1 MMRVVLAFVAALLAQ
16 AIEMQLTTNKNRP
29 VTKVINLLKDII
41 TQLEKEGEEDQ
52 EVFDEMGC
60 WCTTNEKE
68 KTKQI
73 ADGEGRVEDL
83 GNAIED
89 LAANSARLNAE
100 IGNLDKEVA
109 KNSEALESATALR
122 KKQLAEFNVE
132 EKDMLNSITSLKGA
146 VVALSKHHESFL
158 QVSQS
163 DKHRMLVGSALSIQH
178 QLTKHRELL
187 SEVVTPHQRR
197 VVASLLQ
204 LQTKTS
210 EPQSGEIFGILKA
223 MKESFET
230 NLAQSQKEETENA
243 AAYEDLK
250 KAKEEEVAAGKEQL
264 ETKAQELAK
273 TDEKNAQS
281 KQDLK
286 DTRNTL
292 GANTEFLSNLNKQCQ
307 NIDYEFEERL
317 KSRQLEIKATTEALA
332 FLTSDEAHDLFT
344 RTFNPA
350 LIQKSSVRQ
359 HALVVKALSVAA
371 RRSHDP
377 RLSTLA
383 VNSRIAA
390 FGKVKKNIQDMVDK
404 LTIEKED
411 EIKKKDYCIDQIAEI
426 DDADLDEVKRDK
438 ADLLAAIDDLKMSR
452 DGLIG
457 EIAELNIAIKEAQE
471 QLKKAGQDRE
481 KANQEFL
488 VVVKDQRATQKLL
501 AASLKI
507 LKGFYDKAALVQLS
521 SRTGQ
526 PAGPPPPPGFK
537 THEKSASSGGV
548 MGMMESIIAD
558 AKGMEEEALRGE
570 ADSQKAYEDFVTETN
585 SSLEAMNTDLT
596 NKSEAKAKTE
606 SDEVERQKELDAV
619 LDELDENRK
628 ASKDIHYECD
638 FLLKNFEVRQSTR
651 DDEIYS
657 LQQSLAI
664 FSGASFG
671 AFLQVS

>member
-1 MMRVVLAFVAALLAQ
+1 MARVLFAFLVVFLGQ
-16 AIEMQLTTNKNRP
+16 ATKMQLDTNKNRP
-29 VTKVINLLKDII
+29 VTKVINLLKDIVA
-41 TQLEKEGEEDQ
+41 QLEKEGEEDQ
-52 EVFDEMGC
+52 EVFDQMGC

-83 GNAIED
+83 SHAIED
-89 LAANSARLNAE
+89 LSANSARLNAE
-100 IGNLDKEVA
+100 IGGLNKEVA
-109 KNSEALESATALR
+109 QNEEALESATALR

-132 EKDMLNSITSLKGA
+132 EKDMLTSITSLKGA
-146 VVALSKHHESFL
+146 VVALSKNHESSFL
-158 QVSQS
+158 QVTASE
-163 DKHRMLVGSALSIQH
+163 KERMFSGAALSIQKM
-178 QLTKHRELL
+178 LAKHRELL
-187 SEVVTPHQRR
+187 AEVITPHQRR
-197 VVASLLQ
+197 IVTSFLQ
-204 LQTKTS
+204 LKTS

-250 KAKEEEVAAGKEQL
+250 KAKEEEVVAGKDQS

-292 GANTEFLSNLNKQCQ
+292 AANTEYLANLNSQCQ
-307 NIDYEFEERL
+307 NIDFEFEERL
-317 KSRQLEIKATTEALA
+317 KTRQLEIKATTEALA

-350 LIQKSSVRQ
+350 LLQKSSVRQ
-359 HALVVKALSVAA
+359 RALVVKALSAA
-371 RRSHDP
+371 AQKARDP

-411 EIKKKDYCIDQIAEI
+411 EIKKKDYCIDQITEI
-426 DDADLDEVKRDK
+426 DSADLDEVKRDK
-438 ADLLAAIDDLKMSR
+438 ADLLANIDDLKMSR

-457 EIAELNIAIKEAQE
+457 EIGEVKAAIKEAQV
-471 QLKKAGQDRE
+471 QLEKAGEDRD

-488 VVVKDQRATQKLL
+488 VVVADQRATQKLL

-507 LKGFYDKAALVQLS
+507 LKGFYDKAALLQTG
-521 SRTGQ
+521 SRSGQ

-537 THEKSASSGGV
+537 TYEKSSSSGGV

-558 AKGMEEEALRGE
+558 AKSMEEEAVRGE
-570 ADSQKAYEDFVTETN
+570 ADAQKAYEEFVTETN
-585 SSLEAMNTDLT
+585 ASLEAMNNDLT

-606 SDEVERQKELDAV
+606 SDEVERERELDGV
-619 LDELDENRK
+619 LDELDANRK

-638 FLLKNFEVRQSTR
+638 FLLKNFDVRQSTR
-651 DDEIYS
+651 EDEIYS
-657 LQQSLAI
+657 LQQALAV

-671 AFLQVS
+671 SFLQVAA